1 MKQQLILAGAGAA
14 LLLSL
19 FFFGKTVEKKQAPAL
34 PAAAQAEPAFSI
46 DTYLQTAKQKLT
58 VSQTGY
64 VAALENNI
72 SRGDLKA
79 QQTDDYK
86 QLAAF
91 WLDSAKDDL
100 LYDYYIAEASKLVN
114 TEKNLTFA
122 ARLILDNLRGEADLP
137 KRSWKAGAAIELF
150 DKAIELN
157 PNNDSL
163 KVELGSTYIL
173 GKGVAGDGQQTMKG
187 VGILKGVIAKDSMN
201 MEAQLALGIGDV
213 ISGQYDKA
221 ITRLP
226 VVIKHEPGNIEAMS
240 WLADAYAYYGDK
252 QNAMKWYLETKR
264 LMNNPQF
271 SKEVDERIKK
281 LQ

>member
-1 MKQQLILAGAGAA
+1 MILAGAGVA
-14 LLLSL
+14 LLFSL
-19 FFFGKTVEKKQAPAL
+19 FFFGKTVEKKPVPAF
-34 PAAAQAEPAFSI
+34 PAAMQAEPAFSI
-46 DTYLQTAKQKLT
+46 NTYLQTAKQKLT
-58 VSQTGY
+58 VSQSGY

-72 SRGDLKA
+72 SRGDLRT
-79 QQTDDYK
+79 QQTEDYN

-100 LYDYYIAEASKLVN
+100 LYDYYIAESSKLVN

-150 DKAIELN
+150 EKAIELN
-157 PNNDSL
+157 PSNDSL
-163 KVELGSTYIL
+163 QVELGTTYIL

-187 VGILKGVIAKDSMN
+187 VGILKGIIAKDSMN

-226 VVIKHEPGNIEAMS
+226 IVIKREPNNIEAIS

-252 QNAMKWYLETKR
+252 QDAMKWYLQSKL
-264 LMNNPQF
+264 LMNNAQF